1 MRLAKFYMHRKRPDK
16 IWLANGSQA
25 KWSRFWCP
33 CCRDVTAVILDR
45 PRHAD
50 IIRECREAG
59 VRIRLISDGDVGAA
73 IEVAKDGAPVDILLG
88 IGGTPE
94 GAALHEL
101 LGSGRF
107 CCRSCSRYLPARPQV
122 VRGVQEVRQ
131 STKHTKTL
139 QSLFNLSFV
148 MPCSSPASM
157 HPVPANQRSHC
168 MQCQNY

>member
-1 MRLAKFYMHRKRPDK
+1 M
-16 IWLANGSQA
+16 
-25 KWSRFWCP
+25 
-33 CCRDVTAVILDR
+33 TAVILDR

-94 GAALHEL
+94 GAALHGI

-107 CCRSCSRYLPARPQV
+107 CCRLCSWYLPARPQV

-131 STKHTKTL
+131 STKYTKTL
-139 QSLFNLSFV
+139 QSFINLSSET
-148 MPCSSPASM
+148 PCSSPASM
-157 HPVPANQRSHC
+157 HPVPHKSEEPFYAMPEVLNTAAMKHVGRAATLWCVQL
-168 MQCQNY
+168 Q